1 MKYLIASDLHGSARY
16 CRALLEMLRREQAD
30 RLVLLGDLLYHG
42 PRNPLPE
49 EYDTQSVAAMLGG
62 VAERVLCVRGNCDSE
77 VDQMILPFPLLADYA
92 LLS

>member
-42 PRNPLPE
+42 PREPRCRRSMTPSPLPRCWAVL
-49 EYDTQSVAAMLGG
+49 QSAC
-62 VAERVLCVRGNCDSE
+62 CVFEATATARWTR
-77 VDQMILPFPLLADYA
+77 
-92 LLS
+92 

>member
-49 EYDTQSVAAMLGG
+49 EYDT
-62 VAERVLCVRGNCDSE
+62 
-77 VDQMILPFPLLADYA
+77 
-92 LLS
+92 